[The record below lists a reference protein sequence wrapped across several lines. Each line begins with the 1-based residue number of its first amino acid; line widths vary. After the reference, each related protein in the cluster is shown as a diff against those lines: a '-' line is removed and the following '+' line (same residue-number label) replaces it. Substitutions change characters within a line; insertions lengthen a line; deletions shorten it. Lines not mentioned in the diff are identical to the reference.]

1 MSWLELYYG
10 EGARWWMIIV
20 LFLFW
25 GGLFAYIYF
34 FGGDPDTNMPINP
47 TEEK

>member
-1 MSWLELYYG
+1 MSWLELYNG

-25 GGLFAYIYF
+25 GGIFGYIYF
-34 FGGDPDTNMPINP
+34 FGGDA
-47 TEEK
+47 TEIVNEDF